1 MSPSVGVLR
10 ESSKH
15 VVADVVM
22 RADIETA
29 LDMVFVRRRNPFS
42 ADIDKVHVVALTSIE
57 DEDLGPSNSAGEG
70 KRTLS

>member
-1 MSPSVGVLR
+1 
-10 ESSKH
+10 
-15 VVADVVM
+15 M

-70 KRTLS
+70 KRTCS